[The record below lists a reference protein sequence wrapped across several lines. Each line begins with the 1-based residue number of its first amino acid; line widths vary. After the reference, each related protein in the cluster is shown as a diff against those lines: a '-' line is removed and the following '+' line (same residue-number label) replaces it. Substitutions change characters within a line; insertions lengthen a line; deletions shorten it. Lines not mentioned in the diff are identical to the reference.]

1 MREGE
6 DLGRETPF
14 NGERGL
20 SPKPT
25 LYQSRSHRTP
35 SIINAD
41 FSLHHGRSAVGISF
55 LGWVI
60 SFFVADVLLLLRKV
74 LSGKH
79 YRQYRGLSNRLKL
92 EKQKAPSERELARV
106 SETEGECGIKEFFA
120 HSIASANSKV
130 AQAPFV
136 TASRATF
143 LSEEG

>member
-1 MREGE
+1 MRWE

-14 NGERGL
+14 HGERGL

-25 LYQSRSHRTP
+25 LYQSRSHHAL
-35 SIINAD
+35 SIISAD

-55 LGWVI
+55 FGWVWLC
-60 SFFVADVLLLLRKV
+60 FAADVLLLLRKV

-106 SETEGECGIKEFFA
+106 SETEGE
-120 HSIASANSKV
+120 
-130 AQAPFV
+130 
-136 TASRATF
+136 
-143 LSEEG
+143 

>member
-1 MREGE
+1 M
-6 DLGRETPF
+6 
-14 NGERGL
+14 
-20 SPKPT
+20 
-25 LYQSRSHRTP
+25 
-35 SIINAD
+35 
-41 FSLHHGRSAVGISF
+41 VGISF
-55 LGWVI
+55 FGCVI
-60 SFFVADVLLLLRKV
+60 SYFVADVLLLLRKV

-120 HSIASANSKV
+120 RSIASANSKV